1 MRLKKRLL
9 AFSRRLHAR
18 IRKTRYMHKMRCL
31 LINRR
36 SLLLAL
42 RLLWK
47 TPIFPSNSR
56 FPRLCAKCLLKLKR
70 LVSIL
75 PMTYFFSSRRRH
87 TMYIGDWSSDVCS
100 SDLRLAMNTMKKEAE
115 KLPEDVELLLPWHAA
130 GTLSRRDAAR
140 VEQALANDN
149 ELAARYDMVREEL
162 GEAIRLNETLGA
174 PSARAMQTLFAKIDA
189 EPARK
194 PRASFNIGVWLT
206 DFVTGFQPRTLA
218 YGATAAALAIVLQAG
233 ILAGV
238 FVKEG
243 SVGFTSA
250 SLTTNEP
257 ASYVAVRFNPQASAA
272 GITKF
277 LADNKATI
285 VGGPASGG
293 MFKLRVSDSSL
304 SEAELSAVVKTMSA
318 SPVIGL
324 AAKAN

>member
-1 MRLKKRLL
+1 
-9 AFSRRLHAR
+9 
-18 IRKTRYMHKMRCL
+18 
-31 LINRR
+31 
-36 SLLLAL
+36 
-42 RLLWK
+42 
-47 TPIFPSNSR
+47 
-56 FPRLCAKCLLKLKR
+56 
-70 LVSIL
+70 
-75 PMTYFFSSRRRH
+75 
-87 TMYIGDWSSDVCS
+87 
-100 SDLRLAMNTMKKEAE
+100 MNTMKKEAE

-194 PRASFNIGVWLT
+194 PRASFNIGAWLT

-243 SVGFTSA
+243 SVGFTTA

-257 ASYVAVRFNPQASAA
+257 AAYVTVRFNPQANAA
-272 GITKF
+272 DITKF

-285 VGGPASGG
+285 VGGPMSGG

-318 SPVIGL
+318 SPVVGL
-324 AAKAN
+324 VAKAN

>member
-1 MRLKKRLL
+1 MK
-9 AFSRRLHAR
+9 
-18 IRKTRYMHKMRCL
+18 
-31 LINRR
+31 
-36 SLLLAL
+36 
-42 RLLWK
+42 
-47 TPIFPSNSR
+47 
-56 FPRLCAKCLLKLKR
+56 
-70 LVSIL
+70 
-75 PMTYFFSSRRRH
+75 
-87 TMYIGDWSSDVCS
+87 
-100 SDLRLAMNTMKKEAE
+100 TMKEEAE

-174 PSARAMQTLFAKIDA
+174 PSARAMQNLFAKIDA

-194 PRASFNIGVWLT
+194 PKASLNIGVWLT
-206 DFVTGFQPRTLA
+206 NFVAGFQPRTLA

-238 FVKEG
+238 FVQEG
-243 SVGFTSA
+243 GVGGYTSA
-250 SLTTNEP
+250 SLTTNEQ
-257 ASYVAVRFNPQASAA
+257 ASYVAIRFNPQASAPD
-272 GITKF
+272 ITKF

-285 VGGPASGG
+285 VGGPAAGG

-318 SPVIGL
+318 SPVVGL